1 MSTAI
6 EANRVLICEGL
17 SCPMPV
23 IKTKKAIDDMQPG
36 EVLEV
41 RATDRGSVADLQGW
55 ARRTGHQYIGLVEDG
70 GVYRHF
76 LRKAS
81 DLETKEEIRFPH
93 RISNEELARKLASGE
108 NIRVLDVREPAE
120 FAFGHIPGAVSVP
133 LGQLEERIGELNP
146 EQAYAV
152 ICRTGNRSDM
162 ACELLAGRGFQQVV
176 NVVPG
181 MNAWQGAT
189 ARSES

>member
-23 IKTKKAIDDMQPG
+23 IKTKQAIDEMRPG

-41 RATDRGSVADLQGW
+41 RATDRGSAADLQGW
-55 ARRTGHQYIGLVEDG
+55 ARRTGHHYIGMMEEG

-81 DLETKEEIRFPH
+81 DLETKDEMKFPH
-93 RISNEELARKLASGE
+93 RLSNEELGRKLASGE
-108 NIRVLDVREPAE
+108 NIRVLDVREAVE
-120 FAFGHIPGAVSVP
+120 FAFGHIPGALSVP
-133 LGQLEERIGELNP
+133 LGQLEERIGELDP
-146 EQAYAV
+146 DQAYAV

-162 ACELLAGRGFQQVV
+162 ACALLAGHGFQQVF

-181 MNAWQGAT
+181 MNAWQGDT
-189 ARSES
+189 ERSES